1 MRNVLRGLRFVFI
14 SENAVIKAQ
23 RGFTL
28 IELVTVI
35 VILGI
40 LAAVAFPKFQ
50 NLSTSAQTAV
60 VQSAGAAFASAALIT
75 LAKASGSTPTFASV
89 NANVQNDGSVTY
101 TGPCPGVVVKYA
113 TNTVVSATLTTQL
126 TGVCSG

>member
-1 MRNVLRGLRFVFI
+1 VTRRRN
-14 SENAVIKAQ
+14 
-23 RGFTL
+23 GFTL

-50 NLSTSAQTAV
+50 SLSGSAQTAV
-60 VQSAGAAFASAALIT
+60 VQNAGAAFASAAVIT
-75 LAKASGSTPTFASV
+75 LAKSSGAIPTFTSV
-89 NANVQNDGSVTY
+89 NANVQNDGSVTF

-113 TNTVVSATLTTQL
+113 TNTAVSLTLTTQL